1 MNLRRD
7 IGYSQRELARAI
19 EMTAPALSSIEQGH
33 SKPRSWN
40 LIAIARV
47 LRVPPDYLLDEDAPY
62 PCESLRMQGAPEGEA
77 GAKVSIEV
85 RQEEL
90 KVQRPAKK
98 KRPEK
103 KSKKK

>member
-1 MNLRRD
+1 MD
-7 IGYSQRELARAI
+7 LARAVEITGAEISRI
-19 EMTAPALSSIEQGH
+19 ERSDRE
-33 SKPRSWN
+33 PRSWN

-85 RQEEL
+85 AQEEL
-90 KVQRPAKK
+90 KVQRPAKR